1 MRHVDL
7 NCDMGESFGAWRMGD
22 DDAILPHIS
31 SANIACGFHAG
42 DPTVMRRTVEAAAA
56 HGVAIGA
63 HPGLPDLAGFGRRVM
78 EVTPEEAYD
87 LVVYQMGAL
96 AGVAR
101 ACGSRVAHV
110 KVHGALYNMA
120 ARRAPLAAAIARA
133 VRDVDPTLF
142 FFGLSGSVMVAEA
155 ERCGLVAVHE
165 VFADRAYEPDG
176 SLTPRHVPGALVAD
190 AGVAAA
196 RVVRLVESG
205 EVVARDGSVI
215 RLQAN
220 TVCVHGDGADA
231 VGVASALAHQLRGAG
246 IAVRAPARSEPATRA
261 ERSA

>member
-7 NCDMGESFGAWRMGD
+7 NCDMGESFGAWRLGD
-22 DDAILPHIS
+22 DDAILPHVS

-42 DPTVMRRTVEAAAA
+42 DPTVMRRTVEAAVA

-87 LVVYQMGAL
+87 LVVYQVGAL
-96 AGVAR
+96 AGIAH
-101 ACGSRVAHV
+101 ACGAHVAHV

-133 VRDVDPTLF
+133 VHDVDPKLY
-142 FFGLSGSVMVAEA
+142 FFGLSGSVMIAEA
-155 ERCGLVAVHE
+155 ERLGLTAVHE
-165 VFADRAYEPDG
+165 VFADRGYEPDG
-176 SLTPRHVPGALVAD
+176 SLTPRHLPD
-190 AGVAAA
+190 AMIANAEVAAA
-196 RVVRLVESG
+196 RVVRMVQSG

-215 RLQAN
+215 PLRAD
-220 TVCVHGDGADA
+220 TVCVHGDGPEA
-231 VGVASALAHQLRGAG
+231 VAVASGLAQQLRAAG
-246 IAVRAPARSEPATRA
+246 IAVRAPGGSPRA
-261 ERSA
+261 GPLGQTS